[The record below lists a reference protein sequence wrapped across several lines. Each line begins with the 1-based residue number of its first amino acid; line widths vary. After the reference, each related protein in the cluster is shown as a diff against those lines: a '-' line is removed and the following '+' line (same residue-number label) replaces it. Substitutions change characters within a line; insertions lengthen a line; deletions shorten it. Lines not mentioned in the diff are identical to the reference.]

1 MEIEVKT
8 SFSYAKK
15 ELGTFCEQYGF
26 DPLIAP
32 YMTYFSFFD
41 FLDYHNKKINVIEKT
56 LSWTKTENHEKVYQT
71 YTPFESVILNQSSGV

>member
-26 DPLIAP
+26 EPLVAP
-32 YMTYFSFFD
+32 SKTYFSFFD
-41 FLDYHNKKINVIEKT
+41 FLDYHNKKITVIEKT
-56 LSWTKTENHEKVYQT
+56 LSWTKTENHEKCVPNL
-71 YTPFESVILNQSSGV
+71 YTL